1 MEMKFKIIAGYL
13 LTTLLVFLAAWYLYA
28 RVISV
33 IVASDEQDDP
43 IYQKSALTSIAI
55 SSLYEVDY
63 YGNRLMQSY
72 NSANL
77 KDYRK
82 ALKKLNVD
90 IDRLS
95 GVVTEKG
102 QTDALKEIGALIKKK
117 EKNISE
123 LTSLYQK
130 NSVNLFY
137 QETIEKVINETQE
150 DSVVEKKNFFR
161 RIGNAFKKQ
170 KIDTTSRK
178 KELITALE
186 LVQSDVSRRQ
196 EVSNSLIANKL
207 QALVRTEQRISSQIS
222 LLINELNREA
232 TESSMQELNDKRAA
246 LHRAGQIVAIVAVVA
261 VVMIVVFLTLIMMDI
276 NKSQRYKR
284 ELEAARRKAEELM
297 LSRQALLFNISH
309 DIKAPLSSITGYLD
323 LIEQNDYARSMKL
336 SATHIQDL
344 LTNLLDYAR
353 MEQGKAVVK
362 NSVFNIDTLIE
373 TIHKIFIP
381 LAAEKGLALE
391 VKSNGGGEF
400 IETDEIRV
408 RRIVMNLLS
417 NAVKFTD
424 KGKISLTYEV
434 TGDQLHI
441 AVEDSGCGI
450 ELSKQET
457 IFDEFTRVDEGREGN
472 GLGLAVVH
480 GAVELLGGA
489 ITLKS
494 SVNEGSLFTV
504 VFPIKRSERQ
514 VEISFTNPLNVL
526 IIDDDKLQLKMC
538 EEMLRNLGHTPFVAT
553 SIKKVLELL
562 AKTEIDV
569 LLTDLQMG
577 KESGLQLV
585 ETVRRKGYLTP
596 VVAVSGSDPDHFRE
610 HGFCDFL
617 RKPFTLDE
625 LKGILGIKIDI
636 GSLREMMGDDN
647 DAIHEIVQLFLQSTV
662 ENKAL
667 LRESLENGDKASIKR
682 LCHKMLPMFMQLK
695 IDDVAELL
703 SEIDRNDAEC
713 VEPLKVAL
721 IIYRLNCFSL
731 L

>member
-1 MEMKFKIIAGYL
+1 MKFKIITGYL

-33 IVASDEQDDP
+33 ITAPNEESDP
-43 IYQKSALTSIAI
+43 IYEKSALTSIAI

-72 NSANL
+72 NNANL

-90 IDRLS
+90 IDSL
-95 GVVTEKG
+95 GKVMTDKG
-102 QTDALKEIGALIKKK
+102 QTDALKEIGVLIKNK

-130 NSVNLFY
+130 NSVDVFY

-150 DSVVEKKNFFR
+150 DTIVAKKGFFR

-170 KIDTTSRK
+170 EIDTTSHK

-186 LVQSDVSRRQ
+186 LVQSDVSKRQ
-196 EVSNSLIANKL
+196 EKSNSLIASKL
-207 QALVRTEQRISSQIS
+207 QALVRTEQRISGQIS

-232 TESSMQELNDKRAA
+232 TESSMQELNAKRVT
-246 LHRAGQIVAIVAVVA
+246 LHDAGRIVAIVAILA

-284 ELEAARRKAEELM
+284 ALEAARRKAEELM

-323 LIEQNDYARSMKL
+323 LIEQNDYAHSMKL
-336 SATHIQDL
+336 SAGHIQDL

-353 MEQGKAVVK
+353 MEQGKAVIS
-362 NSVFNIDTLIE
+362 NGVFNIDTLIE

-381 LAAEKGLALE
+381 LAAEKGLEFE
-391 VKSNGGGEF
+391 VKSGGRGGF

-424 KGKISLTYEV
+424 KGKIVLFYEI
-434 TGDQLHI
+434 TDNQLYI
-441 AVEDSGCGI
+441 SVQDSGCGI
-450 ELSKQET
+450 EESKQQT

-480 GAVELLGGA
+480 GAVELLGGV
-489 ITLKS
+489 ISLES
-494 SVNEGSLFTV
+494 SVNEGSLFNV
-504 VFPIKRSERQ
+504 VLPVQCSDEQ
-514 VEISFTNPLNVL
+514 VEIVFAKALNLL

-538 EEMLRNLGHTPFVAT
+538 EEMLRKLGHTVFVAT
-553 SIKKVLELL
+553 NIEEVLEILS
-562 AKTEIDV
+562 KTRIDV
-569 LLTDLQMG
+569 LLSDLQMG
-577 KESGLQLV
+577 KESGLQLIR
-585 ETVRRKGYLTP
+585 EIREKGYLTP
-596 VVAVSGSDPDHFRE
+596 VVAVSGSEPDHYKE
-610 HGFCDFL
+610 NGFCDFL
-617 RKPFTLDE
+617 KKPFTLNE
-625 LKGILGIKIDI
+625 LKQMIGIKIDI
-636 GSLREMMGDDN
+636 GSLREMMGDDKE
-647 DAIHEIVQLFLQSTV
+647 AIHEIVQLFLDSTV
-662 ENKAL
+662 ENKEL
-667 LRESLENGDKASIKR
+667 LCEFLKNRNYVAIKR
-682 LCHKMLPMFMQLK
+682 LCHKMLPMFMQFK
-695 IDDVAELL
+695 INDVAERL
-703 SEIDRNDAEC
+703 SEIDRNDAEKID
-713 VEPLKVAL
+713 PLNVAL